1 MSGIKSTPAVTV
13 LLAAVVLAGGSPL
26 TADPSGWEVGL
37 KFGRSSLEQSFG
49 EQQRHKSFDDRA
61 DASAV
66 EIAYFFNEYVGV
78 QAGYNELGTFR
89 GTGSSCPFDPQTCRE
104 TLALFA
110 PAAAEAE
117 VTGWSLAVIP
127 SWPFTRRLAA
137 YGKLGVFDRD
147 IELSS
152 DVQLIDGGRDFDRLS
167 GTDLLTGVGLRY
179 RFGKGLGTLVE
190 FQRAELDSAS
200 LGITWRF

>member
-1 MSGIKSTPAVTV
+1 VWYGASA
-13 LLAAVVLAGGSPL
+13 LLAAVLVGGGDPLA
-26 TADPSGWEVGL
+26 ADEKGWEGGL
-37 KFGRSSLEQSFG
+37 KFGRSFLEQSFG
-49 EQQRHKSFDDRA
+49 EQQRHKSFDHRA

-66 EIAYFFNEYVGV
+66 EIAYFFNEYLGV

-89 GTGSSCPFDPQTCRE
+89 GTGSSCPFDPRTCRE
-104 TLALFA
+104 TLALWA
-110 PAAAEAE
+110 PAAVEAE

-127 SWPFTRRLAA
+127 SWPLTRRLAA

-147 IELSS
+147 TELSS

-190 FQRAELDSAS
+190 YQRAELDSAS
-200 LGITWRF
+200 LGLTWRF